1 MSVADS
7 AMMQKVQR
15 FGGAMFTPVVLFA
28 FSGLFVAIA
37 TICKNP
43 EIVGGLAAK
52 GTLWWD
58 LWYIFEQGAWTVFN
72 QLPLLFVIGLPIGLA
87 HKQHA
92 RACMESFV
100 IYIIF
105 NYFIAAMLT
114 VWSPFF
120 GIDYTKEAVGGSG
133 LAMIANI
140 KTLDLSM
147 LGAILVAGISVYLHD
162 KLFDVPLPEALGVFR
177 GSSLVVV
184 AGFIVMFPLAFLIC
198 FVWPMIQNAI
208 LSLQGFIL
216 ASGTFGIWLYTFL
229 ERILIP
235 TGLHHF
241 IWTPFCL
248 GPAVVDGGAK
258 IYFFQHLSEFA
269 TSAKSMKEMFPYG
282 GFTLYGMSKM
292 FACPGIA
299 LAMYVTAKPERKKAV
314 AGLLIPATLVAIFC
328 GVTEP
333 LEFTFLFIAPMLFA
347 IHAFL
352 AASLAATVFA
362 FGVVG
367 EFEAGLF
374 DALFLN
380 WIPLFQYHP
389 ETYIIQIGVGLC
401 FTAIYFFVFRYLILK
416 FDFKTPGRTDDASE
430 DKLYTK
436 ADYKAREAAIAAA
449 AGIGDDKLSQKALGF
464 LMALGGKDNIVE
476 VTNCATRLRLKVKDP
491 DKVLPTSA
499 FTDAGA
505 AGLAKNGQSVQVIVG
520 LAVPQVRER
529 FEALLQVVAAD
540 ASAATVEK
548 SAALKAFASG
558 LVIPIEEV
566 EDEAFSSKVMGDG
579 VAIRPERGVASAPAD
594 GTITMVMTD
603 SGHALGMVLESGM
616 ELLLH
621 VGLDTVKMGGEGFK
635 VLIKD
640 GDRVKTG
647 DPLIEFDIKRIEAS
661 GYSSVVILVAT
672 NSTQYERLVFESGMR
687 AEAGDTVIA
696 TF

>member
-7 AMMQKVQR
+7 AVMQKVQR

-37 TICKNP
+37 TIFKNP
-43 EIVGGLAAK
+43 EIVGSIAAK

-58 LWYIFEQGAWTVFN
+58 IWYIFEQGAWTVFN

-100 IYIIF
+100 IYITF

-114 VWSPFF
+114 VWGPFF
-120 GIDYTKEAVGGSG
+120 GIDYAREAVGGSG
-133 LAMIANI
+133 LATVANI

-147 LGAILVAGISVYLHD
+147 LGAIMIAGISVYLHD

-184 AGFIVMFPLAFLIC
+184 AGFAVMLPLAFLTC
-198 FVWPMIQNAI
+198 LVWPHVQNAI
-208 LSLQGFIL
+208 ASLQGFIL

-269 TSAKSMKEMFPYG
+269 DSTRTLKEMFPYG

-299 LAMYVTAKPERKKAV
+299 LAMYATAKPERKKAV

-347 IHAFL
+347 IHALL
-352 AASLAATVFA
+352 AATLSATVFA

-380 WIPLFQYHP
+380 WIPLFKYHP
-389 ETYIIQIGVGLC
+389 GTYLTQIAIGLC
-401 FTAIYFFVFRYLILK
+401 FTAIYFFVFRYLILR
-416 FDFKTPGRTDDASE
+416 FDFKTPGRTADASE

-436 ADYKAREAAIAAA
+436 ADYKAREAAMAAA
-449 AGIGDDKLSQKALGF
+449 AGAGDDKLSQKAVAF

-491 DKVLPTSA
+491 EKVQPTDV

-520 LAVPQVRER
+520 LSVPQVRER
-529 FEALLQVVAAD
+529 FEALLHMDLPDTA
-540 ASAATVEK
+540 
-548 SAALKAFASG
+548 AALSASLVAFESG
-558 LVIPIEEV
+558 STIPITEV
-566 EDEAFSSKVMGDG
+566 KDEMFSQKMMGDG
-579 VAIRPERGVASAPAD
+579 IAIWPENGVVTSPAD
-594 GTITMVMTD
+594 GKITMVMEG
-603 SGHALGMVLESGM
+603 SGHAVGLSLANGL
-616 ELLLH
+616 ELLIH
-621 VGLDTVKMGGEGFK
+621 IGIDTVKMQGEGFAPLVK
-635 VLIKD
+635 EGDEVKAGDELI
-640 GDRVKTG
+640 R
-647 DPLIEFDIKRIEAS
+647 FDIKRIEES
-661 GYSSVVILVAT
+661 GYSPVVILAAT
-672 NSTQYERLVFESGMR
+672 NADQYPRLSFQSGGR
-687 AEAGDTVIA
+687 ADANQTSIA
-696 TF
+696 NF

>member
-1 MSVADS
+1 MAMADS
-7 AMMQKVQR
+7 AVMQKVQR

-37 TICKNP
+37 TIFKNP
-43 EIVGGLAAK
+43 EIVGEIATK

-58 LWYIFEQGAWTVFN
+58 IWYIFEQGAWTVFS

-92 RACMESFV
+92 RACMESVV
-100 IYIIF
+100 IYLIF

-120 GIDYTKEAVGGSG
+120 GIDYARDPVGGSG

-147 LGAILVAGISVYLHD
+147 LGAILIAGISVYLHD

-184 AGFIVMFPLAFLIC
+184 VGFVVMFPLAFLIC
-198 FVWPMIQNAI
+198 LVWPHVQNAI
-208 LSLQGFIL
+208 ASLQGFIL

-292 FACPGIA
+292 FGCPGIA
-299 LAMYVTAKPERKKAV
+299 MAIYATARSERKKKV
-314 AGLLIPATLVAIFC
+314 AGLLVPATLVAIFC

-333 LEFTFLFIAPMLFA
+333 LEFTFLFIAPLLFA
-347 IHAFL
+347 VHAFL
-352 AASLAATVFA
+352 AASLAAAVFA
-362 FGVVG
+362 VGVVG
-367 EFEAGLF
+367 EFEAGIF

-380 WIPLFQYHP
+380 WIPLFKYHP
-389 ETYIIQIGVGLC
+389 ETYIAQILIGLS

-416 FDFKTPGRTDDASE
+416 FDFKTPGRTDDVAE

-436 ADYKAREAAIAAA
+436 ADYKAKQAAMAAA
-449 AGIGDDKLSQKALGF
+449 AGIGDDKLSQQAFAF
-464 LMALGGKDNIVE
+464 LTSLGGKENVLE

-491 DKVLPTSA
+491 DKVQPTSA
-499 FTDAGA
+499 FTNAGA
-505 AGLAKNGQSVQVIVG
+505 AGLAKNGQAVQVIVG

-529 FEALLQVVAAD
+529 FEALLQVETVEEAVD
-540 ASAATVEK
+540 EAAT
-548 SAALKAFASG
+548 SAMLKAFASG
-558 LVIPIEEV
+558 RVIPISEV
-566 EDEAFSSKVMGDG
+566 EDEVFSAKTMGDG
-579 VAIRPERGVASAPAD
+579 VAIWPGNGIVAAPGD
-594 GTITMVMTD
+594 GAVTMVMTD
-603 SGHALGMVLESGM
+603 SGHAIGLTLESGM
-616 ELLLH
+616 EILLH
-621 VGLDTVKMGGEGFK
+621 VGLDTVQMGGEGFK
-635 VLIKD
+635 MLVKE
-640 GDRVKTG
+640 GDEVKTG
-647 DPLIEFDIKRIEAS
+647 DPLIEFDINLIEQK
-661 GYSSVVILVAT
+661 GYSPVVILVAL
-672 NSTQYERLVFESGMR
+672 NFDQYAKLSFQSGMKC
-687 AEAGDTVIA
+687 EIGETTVA
-696 TF
+696 TY